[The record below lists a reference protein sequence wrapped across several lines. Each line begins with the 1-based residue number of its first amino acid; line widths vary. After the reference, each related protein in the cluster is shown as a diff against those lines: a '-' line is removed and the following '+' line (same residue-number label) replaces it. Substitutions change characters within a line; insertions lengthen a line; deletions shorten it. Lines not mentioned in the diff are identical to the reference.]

1 MKKITLLSVLLLI
14 GGIAFAQ
21 QDFLITNK
29 ADTLWGEV
37 RIMSYDNIDRAQIVT
52 KGKKEMFTALQVLS
66 LMKDNEI
73 YRPVKIDNT
82 IRLMK
87 IIKSGYLSL
96 YAFKLPNQTS
106 YEGRFFLK
114 QDGTSL
120 EMPNLG
126 FKKILSAYLQD
137 CSEVAEKIKSGG
149 LGREKITEIIELYN
163 ACMLS
168 HKPLI
173 AKATVAVAE
182 PIANAQHLEAV
193 QNLLNKIKDQNFTS
207 KEDAL
212 DILRDIEL
220 KVTRNE
226 PVSNYLLDG
235 LSNSL
240 KDQSALAED
249 VAKLI
254 ALLKK

>member
-1 MKKITLLSVLLLI
+1 MKKVNVLSLLFLL
-14 GGIAFAQ
+14 GHVASAQ
-21 QDFLITNK
+21 SDYLITSK
-29 ADTLWGEV
+29 ADTIWGEV
-37 RIMSYDNIDRAQIVT
+37 RILSYDNIDRAQVVN
-52 KGKKEMFTALQVLS
+52 KGKKEMFTALQLLS
-66 LMKDNEI
+66 LNKNGEH
-73 YRPVKIDNT
+73 YKPVKMENT

-87 IIKSGYLSL
+87 VIKSGYLTL
-96 YAFKLPNQTS
+96 YGFRLPNQTT
-106 YEGRFFLK
+106 YEGRFLLK

-137 CSEVAEKIKSGG
+137 CSEVSEKIKSGG
-149 LGREKITEIIELYN
+149 LGREKIYEIIELYN

-168 HKPLI
+168 NKPLA
-173 AKATVAVAE
+173 AKAPVAAE
-182 PIANAQHLEAV
+182 PKVSTQHLEAV
-193 QNLLNKIKDQNFTS
+193 QNLMNKIKDQDFAS

-212 DILRDIEL
+212 DILRDIES
-220 KVTRNE
+220 KVNRNE
-226 PVSNYLLDG
+226 PVSNYLIDG

-240 KDQSALAED
+240 KDQSVLAED

>member
-1 MKKITLLSVLLLI
+1 MKKINVLSLLFLL
-14 GGIAFAQ
+14 GHFASAQ
-21 QDFLITNK
+21 SDYLITSK
-29 ADTLWGEV
+29 ADTIWGEV
-37 RIMSYDNIDRAQIVT
+37 RILSYDNIDRAQIVN
-52 KGKKEMFTALQVLS
+52 KGKKEMFTALQLLS
-66 LMKDNEI
+66 LYKSSET
-73 YRPVKIDNT
+73 YKPVKLDNT

-87 IIKSGYLSL
+87 VISGGYLNL

-106 YEGRFFLK
+106 YEGRFLLK

-149 LGREKITEIIELYN
+149 LGREKINEIIELYN

-168 HKPLI
+168 NKPLA
-173 AKATVAVAE
+173 AKTTVAAE
-182 PIANAQHLEAV
+182 PKVSPQHLEVV
-193 QNLLNKIKDQNFTS
+193 QNLMNKIKDQNFTS

-212 DILRDIEL
+212 DILRDIES
-220 KVTRNE
+220 KVNRNE
-226 PVSNYLLDG
+226 PVSNYLIDG